1 MNTSQM
7 KTILLIVGIF
17 LFTTVKAQEGEQLFK
32 KTCTACHTIGKG
44 RLVGPDLLNIHKKQS
59 QEWLIPFIKSST
71 TVIKSGDKA
80 AVAIFEEYNKIP
92 MPDNPYTD
100 AQIIAILD
108 YIKQGSGAGG
118 SQQDSTATAA
128 AAVDILSGTTAEN
141 VTIGLNLFEGKQ
153 RFQNG
158 GPSCISCHKVQD
170 ERVFSG
176 GTLAMDLSQ
185 SYTKMGSSGIA
196 AIIANP
202 PFPAMA
208 ITFKNHPLTNEE
220 VLNLTAFLK
229 SVNEDNI
236 HHSSFD
242 FSPLFIFYG
251 FAVFVLMLMAILV
264 LYFNRKKLAV
274 NQAIFNRQKKVVN

>member
-7 KTILLIVGIF
+7 KTILLIFGIF

-44 RLVGPDLLNIHKKQS
+44 RLVGPDLLNIHEKQN
-59 QEWLIPFIKSST
+59 QEWLIAFIQSST
-71 TVIKSGDKA
+71 TLIKSGDKN

-92 MPDNPYTD
+92 MPDNPYSD
-100 AQIIAILD
+100 AQVIAILN
-108 YIKQGSGAGG
+108 YIAQQGTGASDGQ
-118 SQQDSTATAA
+118 SAA
-128 AAVDILSGTTAEN
+128 EAEPAADILSGTTSEN
-141 VTIGLNLFEGKQ
+141 ITIGLNLFEGNQK
-153 RFQNG
+153 FQNG

-176 GTLAMDLSQ
+176 GTLALDLSQ
-185 SYTKMGSSGIA
+185 SYEKMGSSGIA

-202 PFPAMA
+202 PFPAMTIA
-208 ITFKNHPLTNEE
+208 FKNHSVTNEE
-220 VLNLTAFLK
+220 VVNLTAFLK

-242 FSPLFIFYG
+242 FSPMFVFYG
-251 FAVFVLMLMAILV
+251 FAVFVLMLMVILV
-264 LYFNRKKLAV
+264 LYFSRKKQAV
-274 NQAIFNRQKKVVN
+274 NQEIFNRQTKVVN